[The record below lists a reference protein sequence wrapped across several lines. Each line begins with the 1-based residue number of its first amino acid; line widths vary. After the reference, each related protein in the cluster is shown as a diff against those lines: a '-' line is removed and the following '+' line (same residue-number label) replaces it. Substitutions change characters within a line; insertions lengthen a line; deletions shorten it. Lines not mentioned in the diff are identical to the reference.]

1 MEGTNSLPIL
11 FLNWW
16 YGYAYLRLFKYI
28 RAVFIYVYDLFSVR
42 LSIITLFAPWKRD
55 SISYEGL
62 SLQQKFEVWTLNIAS
77 RFVGFFIK
85 TINLAIYLGM
95 TALAAVVSFGAI
107 IIWPLYPILIVYFIY
122 LGITTLAL

>member
-1 MEGTNSLPIL
+1 MEGSNSLPIL

-16 YGYAYLRLFKYI
+16 YGFAYRRLFKYI
-28 RAVFIYVYDLFSVR
+28 RAVFIYIFDLFSVK
-42 LSIITLFAPWKRD
+42 LSLLTLFAPWKRD

-85 TINLAIYLGM
+85 TINLIIYLFM
-95 TALAAVVSFGAI
+95 TCIAAISSLIFVVV
-107 IIWPLYPILIVYFIY
+107 WPLYPILIIY
-122 LGITTLAL
+122 LIYIGIFILAK

>member
-16 YGYAYLRLFKYI
+16 YGYAYRRLFKYI

-42 LSIITLFAPWKRD
+42 LSLQTLFAPWKRD

-62 SLQQKFEVWTLNIAS
+62 SLQQKLEVWTLNIAS
-77 RFVGFFIK
+77 RLVGFFIK
-85 TINLAIYLGM
+85 IVNLAIYIGM
-95 TALAAVVSFGAI
+95 TALAALLSFGAV
-107 IIWPLYPILIVYFIY
+107 IIWPLYPIVIVYFLY
-122 LGITTLAL
+122 LGIKMLV